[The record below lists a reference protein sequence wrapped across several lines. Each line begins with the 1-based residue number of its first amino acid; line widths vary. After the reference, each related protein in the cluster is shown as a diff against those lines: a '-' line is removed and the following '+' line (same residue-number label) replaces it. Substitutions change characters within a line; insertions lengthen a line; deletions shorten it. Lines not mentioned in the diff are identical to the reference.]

1 MTIYKIDTE
10 PENTSVVWDKN
21 NDRWSKQKS
30 LWVCSYDKFKILV
43 WQDLLLRF
51 GPLTDN
57 PPLPKEGEKFS
68 TLNELEHLPNGS
80 VIMSDN
86 AQYVF
91 LKKGGAFQCTDS
103 VIGTV
108 KTFWFWGRPLDIILL
123 KLGEDS

>member
-57 PPLPKEGEKFS
+57 PLPIEGEKIS
-68 TLNELEHLPNGS
+68 TLNELERLPNGS

-86 AQYVF
+86 EHYVF
-91 LKKGGAFQCTDS
+91 LKKGGGFQCTDP

-108 KTFWFWGRPLDIILL
+108 KTAWFWGRPLDIILL

>member
-1 MTIYKIDTE
+1 MTTYKIDTE

-21 NDRWSKQKS
+21 NNRWSKQKS
-30 LWVCSYDKFKILV
+30 LWVCSYGKFKTLA

-57 PPLPKEGEKFS
+57 PHLTKEGEKFS

-91 LKKGGAFQCTDS
+91 LKKGEDFQCTDP

-108 KTFWFWGRPLDIILL
+108 KTFWFWGRPLDLILL

>member
-1 MTIYKIDTE
+1 MTTYKTDTE

-21 NDRWSKQKS
+21 NDLWSKQKS
-30 LWVCSYDKFKILV
+30 LWVCSYDKFKTLA

-91 LKKGGAFQCTDS
+91 LKKGEDFQCTDP

-108 KTFWFWGRPLDIILL
+108 KTFWFWGRPLDLILL

>member
-30 LWVCSYDKFKILV
+30 LWVCSYDNFKILL
-43 WQDLLLRF
+43 WQDLLSRF

-57 PPLPKEGEKFS
+57 PPLPKEGEKIS
-68 TLNELEHLPNGS
+68 TLNELERLPNGS

-86 AQYVF
+86 EHYVF
-91 LKKGGAFQCTDS
+91 LKTGVGFQCTDP

>member
-1 MTIYKIDTE
+1 MTTYKIDTE

-21 NDRWSKQKS
+21 NNRWSKQKS
-30 LWVCSYDKFKILV
+30 LWVCSYDKSKTLA

-57 PPLPKEGEKFS
+57 PPLPKEGEKIS
-68 TLNELEHLPNGS
+68 TLNELERLPNGS

-91 LKKGGAFQCTDS
+91 LKKGGYFQCTDP

-108 KTFWFWGRPLDIILL
+108 KTFWFWGRPLDLILL

>member
-30 LWVCSYDKFKILV
+30 LWVCSYNKFKTLA

-57 PPLPKEGEKFS
+57 PPLIEGEKIS

-91 LKKGGAFQCTDS
+91 LKKGEGFQCTDP

>member
-1 MTIYKIDTE
+1 MTTYKIDTE
-10 PENTSVVWDKN
+10 PESTSVVWDKN
-21 NDRWSKQKS
+21 DNRWSKQKS
-30 LWVCSYDKFKILV
+30 LWVCSYGKFKTLA

-68 TLNELEHLPNGS
+68 TINELEHLPNGS

-91 LKKGGAFQCTDS
+91 LKKGEDFQCTDP

>member
-1 MTIYKIDTE
+1 MTIYKTDTE

-30 LWVCSYDKFKILV
+30 LWVCSYDKFKTLA

-91 LKKGGAFQCTDS
+91 LKKGGYFQCTDP

-108 KTFWFWGRPLDIILL
+108 KTFWFWGRPLDLILL

>member
-1 MTIYKIDTE
+1 MTTYKIDTE

-21 NDRWSKQKS
+21 NNRWSKQKS
-30 LWVCSYDKFKILV
+30 LWVCSYDKFKTLA

-91 LKKGGAFQCTDS
+91 LKKGEDFQCTDP

-108 KTFWFWGRPLDIILL
+108 KTFWFWGRPLDLILL

>member
-1 MTIYKIDTE
+1 MTIYKTDTE

-57 PPLPKEGEKFS
+57 PPLPKEGEKIS

-91 LKKGGAFQCTDS
+91 LKKGEDFQCTDP

-108 KTFWFWGRPLDIILL
+108 KTFWFWGRPLDLILL

>member
-1 MTIYKIDTE
+1 MTIYKTDTE

-68 TLNELEHLPNGS
+68 TLNELERLPNGS

-91 LKKGGAFQCTDS
+91 LKKGGYFQCTDP

-108 KTFWFWGRPLDIILL
+108 KTAWFWGRPLDLILL

>member
-1 MTIYKIDTE
+1 MTIYKTDTE

-30 LWVCSYDKFKILV
+30 LWVCSYDKFKTLV

-57 PPLPKEGEKFS
+57 PPLPKEGEKIS
-68 TLNELEHLPNGS
+68 TLNELERLPNGS

-91 LKKGGAFQCTDS
+91 LKKGEDFQCTDP

>member
-1 MTIYKIDTE
+1 MTTYKIDTE

-30 LWVCSYDKFKILV
+30 LWVCSYDKFTILV

-57 PPLPKEGEKFS
+57 PPLPKEGEKIS

-91 LKKGGAFQCTDS
+91 LKKGGGFQCTDP

-108 KTFWFWGRPLDIILL
+108 KTFWFWGRPLDITLL

>member
-57 PPLPKEGEKFS
+57 PLPIEGEKIS
-68 TLNELEHLPNGS
+68 TLNELERLPNGS

-86 AQYVF
+86 EHYVF
-91 LKKGGAFQCTDS
+91 LKKGVGFQCTDP

-108 KTFWFWGRPLDIILL
+108 KTAWFWGRPLDIILL

>member
-1 MTIYKIDTE
+1 MTTYKIDTE

-57 PPLPKEGEKFS
+57 PPLPKEGEKIS

-91 LKKGGAFQCTDS
+91 LKKGVGFQCTDP

-108 KTFWFWGRPLDIILL
+108 KTAWFWGRPLDIILL

>member
-1 MTIYKIDTE
+1 MTTYKTDTE

-91 LKKGGAFQCTDS
+91 LKKGGYFQCTDP

-108 KTFWFWGRPLDIILL
+108 KTLWFWGRPLDITLL

>member
-1 MTIYKIDTE
+1 MTTYKIDTE

-43 WQDLLLRF
+43 WQDLLFRF
-51 GPLTDN
+51 VPLTDN
-57 PPLPKEGEKFS
+57 PLPKEGEKIS
-68 TLNELEHLPNGS
+68 TLNELESLPNGS

-91 LKKGGAFQCTDS
+91 LKKGGAFQCTDP

-108 KTFWFWGRPLDIILL
+108 KTLWFWGRPLDIILL

>member
-1 MTIYKIDTE
+1 MTIYKTDTE

-91 LKKGGAFQCTDS
+91 LKKGEDFQCTDP

-108 KTFWFWGRPLDIILL
+108 KTFWFWGRPLDLILL

>member
-1 MTIYKIDTE
+1 MTTYKIDTE
-10 PENTSVVWDKN
+10 PESTSVVWDKN
-21 NDRWSKQKS
+21 DNRWSKQKS
-30 LWVCSYDKFKILV
+30 LWVCSYGKFKTLA

-91 LKKGGAFQCTDS
+91 LKKGEDFQCTDP

-108 KTFWFWGRPLDIILL
+108 KTFWFLGRPLDLILL

>member
-1 MTIYKIDTE
+1 MTTYKIDTE
-10 PENTSVVWDKN
+10 PESTSVVWDKN
-21 NDRWSKQKS
+21 DNRWSKQKS
-30 LWVCSYDKFKILV
+30 LWVCSYGKFKTLA

-57 PPLPKEGEKFS
+57 PPLPKEGEKIT

-91 LKKGGAFQCTDS
+91 LKKGEDFQCTDP

-108 KTFWFWGRPLDIILL
+108 TTFWFWGRPLDIILL

>member
-1 MTIYKIDTE
+1 MTTYKTDTE

-30 LWVCSYDKFKILV
+30 LWVCSYDKFKTLA

-57 PPLPKEGEKFS
+57 PPLPIEGEKIS